1 MKTQRD
7 HQELEKRRLRSVGL
21 FKKGLSAAEVGRRLG
36 VSRQVA
42 HRWKQFWQDGGKA
55 ALCSKGKA
63 GRKAKVNA
71 AQKQE
76 VIQALITGPLAAGY
90 HTDLWTLPR
99 VSILI
104 EEITGVTYHPGHVWR
119 VLGAWGFSC
128 QRPERRA
135 LERDEKAIATWK
147 RKTWPMLKKTPKKSA
162 APSSLSTKAD

>member
-1 MKTQRD
+1 M
-7 HQELEKRRLRSVGL
+7 

-36 VSRQVA
+36 VTRQVA
-42 HRWKQFWQDGGKA
+42 HRWKQSWREGGKE
-55 ALCSKGKA
+55 ALGSKGKA
-63 GRKAKVNA
+63 GRKTKVSA

-76 VIQALITGPLAAGY
+76 VIQALINGPLAAG
-90 HTDLWTLPR
+90 HRTDLWTLPR

-104 EEITGVTYHPGHVWR
+104 EELTGVSYHPGHVWR

-147 RKTWPMLKKTPKKSA
+147 RKTWPTLKKTRESSA
-162 APSSLSTKAD
+162 APSSSSTKAD